1 MSNSSGVASSLK
13 HVGATRMRPD
23 GARGGKP
30 AHFDVLDRPRSGI
43 EVDGEGGWG
52 GAGLKRP
59 SLSKS
64 NVVLVGELGMVLV
77 GMLGV
82 VLVGWCG
89 SSKFSSFNPLCI
101 PGGPSSMT
109 ARSLDALS
117 STNRTSHD
125 AINEC

>member
-1 MSNSSGVASSLK
+1 
-13 HVGATRMRPD
+13 MRPD
-23 GARGGKP
+23 GARGDSP
-30 AHFDVLDRPRSGI
+30 AHFDVLDRPCSGI

-52 GAGLKRP
+52 GAGSKQP

-64 NVVLVGELGMVLV
+64 DSVLVGELGVVLVGVLGVVLV

-89 SSKFSSFNPLCI
+89 SSEFSSFNLLCI

-117 STNRTSHD
+117 STNQTSRD
-125 AINEC
+125 AINERVSMSSNL